1 MNNLRHALPTIHT
14 TSLRVLRALAP
25 ALLVAVPLV
34 ALGCQDPVL
43 RPPKDQSSVTPA
55 KPAEKSKLPAQAP
68 DSPNASAVRISPEIL
83 KACGINDNDAHFA
96 FDSSNLRPGELTA
109 LDAVA
114 TCFLSGPLKG
124 RVLRVVG
131 HADPR
136 GSAEYNVALGQ
147 SRADAVSTYI
157 VGKGL
162 DRTKAQSSSRGEM
175 DAAGT
180 DEPSW
185 AQDRRVDLF
194 LAP

>member
-1 MNNLRHALPTIHT
+1 MNFVLQTLRSI
-14 TSLRVLRALAP
+14 AP
-25 ALLVAVPLV
+25 PLLLGLPLV

-43 RPPKDQSSVTPA
+43 LPPKDQSSVTAPPP
-55 KPAEKSKLPAQAP
+55 KPAEKSKLPAEAP
-68 DSPNASAVRISPEIL
+68 SSPTASAVRISPEIL
-83 KACGINDNDAHFA
+83 KACGIKDNDAHFA
-96 FDSSNLRPGELTA
+96 FDSADLRPGELNA

-114 TCFLSGPLKG
+114 VCFTTGPLKG
-124 RVLRVVG
+124 RVLRIVG

-162 DRTKAQSSSRGEM
+162 DRAKAQSSSRGEM

>member
-1 MNNLRHALPTIHT
+1 MTHALHT
-14 TSLRVLRALAP
+14 LATLP
-25 ALLVAVPLV
+25 RLATLALVALPLA

-43 RPPKDQSSVTPA
+43 LPPKDQSSVTAPA
-55 KPAEKSKLPAQAP
+55 PKPAEKPKLPAEAP
-68 DSPNASAVRISPEIL
+68 NSPTASAVRISPEIL
-83 KACGINDNDAHFA
+83 KACGIKDNDAHFA
-96 FDSSNLRPGELTA
+96 FDSADLRPGELNA

-114 TCFLSGPLKG
+114 VCFTTGPLKG
-124 RVLRVVG
+124 RVLRIVG

-162 DRTKAQSSSRGEM
+162 DRAKAQSSSRGEM
-175 DAAGT
+175 DATGT

-185 AQDRRVDLF
+185 AQDRRVDLL

>member
-1 MNNLRHALPTIHT
+1 MHAIPTIRT
-14 TSLRVLRALAP
+14 AFSLLA
-25 ALLVAVPLV
+25 AAVPLV

-43 RPPKDQSSVTPA
+43 LPPKDQSSVTAPA
-55 KPAEKSKLPAQAP
+55 PPKPAERPKLPTEAP
-68 DSPNASAVRISPEIL
+68 NSPTASAVRISPEII
-83 KACGINDNDAHFA
+83 KTCGINDTDAHFA
-96 FDSSNLRPGELTA
+96 FDSADLRPGEQRG

-114 TCFLSGPLKG
+114 ACFTAGPLKG
-124 RVLRVVG
+124 RTLRIVG

-136 GSAEYNVALGQ
+136 GSAEYNVVLGQ
-147 SRADAVSTYI
+147 SRADAVSAYI

-162 DRTKAQSSSRGEM
+162 DRAKAQSSSRGEM

-185 AQDRRVDLF
+185 AQDRRVDLL

>member
-1 MNNLRHALPTIHT
+1 MSHPMKYVVHTLRSIVPPLLLAL
-14 TSLRVLRALAP
+14 
-25 ALLVAVPLV
+25 PLV

-43 RPPKDQSSVTPA
+43 LPPKDQSQVTAPPP
-55 KPAEKSKLPAQAP
+55 KPAEKSKLPAEAP
-68 DSPNASAVRISPEIL
+68 SSPTASAVRISPEIL
-83 KACGINDNDAHFA
+83 RLCGIKDNDAHFA
-96 FDSSNLRPGELTA
+96 FDSADLRPGELSA

-114 TCFLSGPLKG
+114 VCFISGPLKG

-136 GSAEYNVALGQ
+136 GSAEYNTALAQ

-162 DRTKAQSSSRGEM
+162 DRAKAQSSNRGEM
-175 DAAGT
+175 DATGT